1 MYRARLV
8 KTDVEQNDLIE
19 RIKADPA
26 FRAVHD
32 KIDSVLAPENFT
44 GRAEQQTEIFI
55 RNEIQPVLDA
65 NKAYLGI
72 EAEINV

>member
-1 MYRARLV
+1 MESARLV
-8 KTDVEQNDLIE
+8 KTEGKENDLIE

-55 RNEIQPVLDA
+55 RKEIQPVLDA
-65 NKAYLGI
+65 NKAHLGI